1 MRYIYKTKLRIMEK
15 SLIVHLHVKN
25 IGMENYLDIFLNIF
39 YVLKLLIQHS
49 TVEYPFLLFPRIK

>member
-39 YVLKLLIQHS
+39 YALKLLIPTFYRGVPVPS
-49 TVEYPFLLFPRIK
+49 LPTY

>member
-1 MRYIYKTKLRIMEK
+1 MEK

>member
-1 MRYIYKTKLRIMEK
+1 MEK

-39 YVLKLLIQHS
+39 YALKLLIP
-49 TVEYPFLLFPRIK
+49 TFYRGVPVPPLPTY